1 MTSQSAAVQQRAGSP
16 VGALPGPGAPAGDW
30 LGVTVGER
38 TVSWADRD
46 PILFALA
53 VGARPEEL
61 DLVFEERLRVLPGFA
76 LTLAQWAPDVLGSA
90 GAWDTSTALHGAQA
104 LTVLKPL
111 PPSGEITMTARVTGV
126 WDKGSAAVY
135 DLAVESDHFVA
146 TWSLFAPGRGGFG
159 GDRGPGRAA
168 APDQEPA
175 WSVELPTADNAALL
189 YRLLGDRHHIHVD
202 PAAAAAIDQP
212 RPILHGLATL
222 SAAALVAARANDVHP
237 ADLTRLEGRFA
248 SAVFPGESVVAR
260 GWADGALEVVTER
273 GPAIT
278 AGRALFG

>member
-1 MTSQSAAVQQRAGSP
+1 MN
-16 VGALPGPGAPAGDW
+16 ALPGAGASAADW
-30 LGVTVGER
+30 LGVTVGKR
-38 TVSWADRD
+38 TVAWSDRD

-53 VGARPEEL
+53 VGAQPDEL
-61 DLVFEERLRVLPGFA
+61 DLVFEDRLRVLPGFA

-111 PPSGEITMTARVTGV
+111 PATGEITMTARVGGV
-126 WDKGSAAVY
+126 WDKGAAAVY
-135 DLAVESDHFVA
+135 DLAVESDYFVA

-159 GDRGPGRAA
+159 GERGPGRVV
-168 APDQEPA
+168 APEDDPA
-175 WSVELPTADNAALL
+175 WSAPLTTGDNAALL

-222 SAAALVAARANDVHP
+222 SAASLVAARETDAHP
-237 ADLTRLEGRFA
+237 ADLTQLEGRFA
-248 SAVFPGESVVAR
+248 SAVFPGEPLVVR
-260 GWADGALEVVTER
+260 GWEDGALEVATEH

-278 AGRALFG
+278 AARAVFG